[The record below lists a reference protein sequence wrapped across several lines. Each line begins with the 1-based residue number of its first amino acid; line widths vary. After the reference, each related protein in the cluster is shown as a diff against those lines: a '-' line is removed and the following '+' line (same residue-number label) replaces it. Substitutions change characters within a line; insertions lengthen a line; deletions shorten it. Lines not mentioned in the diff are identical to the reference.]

1 MSEKVELTE
10 NDDVNILVVKDGEVK
25 AVVME
30 KEKLDAIKFLIF
42 RSVDHLIKTDKTQ
55 SDFIEFIGVGDW
67 VE

>member
-1 MSEKVELTE
+1 MSKKVELTE
-10 NDDVNILVVKDGEVK
+10 NDDVNILVVKNGKVK

-42 RSVDHLIKTDKTQ
+42 GSVDHLIKTDKTQ
-55 SDFIEFIGVGDW
+55 SDFIEFIGMGDW